1 MNRQCRWLRE
11 KRLES
16 NEAEIE
22 YQNVWGMYVK
32 QQRLTRRMIMKAQ
45 MKCERSVIESL
56 REKEMEGGCEWY
68 KFTRGE
74 NMSGNVGVE
83 SLKVNGQV
91 ITERE
96 RIRDAIRQFYEEVG
110 GVGEVLGASARE
122 ECVKGEEECR

>member
-56 REKEMEGGCEWY
+56 MENGMEGGH
-68 KFTRGE
+68 T
-74 NMSGNVGVE
+74 
-83 SLKVNGQV
+83 
-91 ITERE
+91 
-96 RIRDAIRQFYEEVG
+96 QF
-110 GVGEVLGASARE
+110 L
-122 ECVKGEEECR
+122 